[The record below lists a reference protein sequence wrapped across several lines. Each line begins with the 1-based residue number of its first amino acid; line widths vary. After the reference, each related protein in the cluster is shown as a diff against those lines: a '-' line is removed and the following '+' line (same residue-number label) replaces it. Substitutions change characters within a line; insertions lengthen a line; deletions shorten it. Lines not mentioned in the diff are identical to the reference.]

1 MGKSVNLFLLPDFAK
16 DSLKGEHGLNKILL
30 SLCLVAIISCSL
42 ILAGAIPFTLAQNG
56 TNVGGLINVDTS
68 WTQSNSPY
76 YLNSPVIVSSGTTLT
91 VEAGATIN
99 LNGYNLQVN
108 GILYARGTNNCPIVF
123 VSSGDGNI
131 VFTAGS
137 QSWNEQNSKGCIIE
151 NSILH
156 SVSIS
161 TSSASPKISNCT
173 ITPSYNADDGNA
185 ITVTS
190 GSPIIASNTLSGDI
204 ETVNDASPTIIN
216 NYIIGGILGSGFLT
230 STPVIENNTIEQG
243 ITLSYY
249 LGTGILASGSNTYIA
264 DNTIFGC
271 KTAINLYD
279 GTTTIERNLIIGN
292 NIGILFTGPM
302 SPVSATIQ
310 HNTIINNT
318 VGLNTLGKYGPVSI
332 TNNNIVKNYQYSLN
346 VNMASNWWG
355 TTDQQTIAQIIS
367 NQVTFVP
374 FLTAPDPTAPIVPN
388 YISFPTPTPTASPTP
403 VPTPKSTATP
413 SPIPTT
419 TPTPTPKTSPTP
431 IVTPSPTPSPSSNP
445 NTNPTPTPYQNSN
458 INQSPNP
465 TPAPTETSSP
475 FSTATPSP
483 FAVALKS
490 QNHADSSWP
499 QADFEIAVA
508 IVVVVVAAVGFEL
521 LIRAKKAKIIR

>member
-1 MGKSVNLFLLPDFAK
+1 MI
-16 DSLKGEHGLNKILL
+16 LNKLFL
-30 SLCLVAIISCSL
+30 SLCLVVIISSSL
-42 ILAGAIPFTLAQNG
+42 ILAGGIPFALAQNG
-56 TNVGGLINVDTS
+56 TNVGGLINVDTT
-68 WTQSNSPY
+68 WTQTNSPY
-76 YLNSPVIVSSGTTLT
+76 YLTSPVIVSSGTTLT
-91 VEAGATIN
+91 VEAGTIIN
-99 LNGYNLQVN
+99 LSGYNLQVN
-108 GILYARGTNNCPIVF
+108 GILCARGISNVAIVF
-123 VSSGDGNI
+123 VSSGNGNI
-131 VFTAGS
+131 VFTASS
-137 QSWNEQNSKGCIIE
+137 QSWSEQNGKGCIIE

-161 TSSASPKISNCT
+161 TSSVSPKISNCT
-173 ITPSYNADDGNA
+173 ITPSYNADDGNT

-190 GSPIIASNTLSGDI
+190 GSPIITGNTLSGDI

-216 NYIIGGILGSGFLT
+216 NHIIGGILGSGFLT

-332 TNNNIVKNYQYSLN
+332 TNNNIIKNYQYSLSI
-346 VNMASNWWG
+346 NMASNWWG

-374 FLTAPDPTAPIVPN
+374 FLTAPDPTAPTVPN
-388 YISFPTPTPTASPTP
+388 YISFPMPTPTSSPTP
-403 VPTPKSTATP
+403 NPTPKSTATP

-419 TPTPTPKTSPTP
+419 TPILSPTPTPKTSPTP
-431 IVTPSPTPSPSSNP
+431 IVTPSPTLSPSSNP

-458 INQSPNP
+458 INKSPNP
-465 TPAPTETSSP
+465 TPAPTETSNSI
-475 FSTATPSP
+475 STATPSP
-483 FAVALKS
+483 FSVALKS
-490 QNHADSSWP
+490 QNHVDSSWP

-508 IVVVVVAAVGFEL
+508 IVVVVVVAVGFEL
-521 LIRAKKAKIIR
+521 LIRAKKTKVIGE